1 MDGIILTIP
10 NDQVFEA
17 TQYALE
23 HDIPVLVFN
32 TGLDYAKRLGLTRV
46 LQDDQEAAT
55 MLGQELR
62 QRGYERPLVIQLGDL
77 DNTTFYHRFDSLQN
91 VLDHQAVLLP
101 LHDYNNTAQPLIQV
115 RDTFLSNGTFDSIV
129 SLGGSVSHM
138 NRDDFNNTNFI
149 KIGVDIVAGAVLDL
163 LESHSLERIA
173 AAFFDVGGSNMT
185 RLFTEHQ
192 DTIGIS
198 QLPYYQTAL
207 PVFYMY
213 LRVCWMFFS
222 YPCDQY

>member
-138 NRDDFNNTNFI
+138 NQDDFSIILTLSRLVWILLLVLYWISWKVILWSGLLLPFSML
-149 KIGVDIVAGAVLDL
+149 VDP
-163 LESHSLERIA
+163 
-173 AAFFDVGGSNMT
+173 T
-185 RLFTEHQ
+185 
-192 DTIGIS
+192 
-198 QLPYYQTAL
+198 
-207 PVFYMY
+207 
-213 LRVCWMFFS
+213 
-222 YPCDQY
+222 